1 MQLLIQ
7 ALISGALIGGL
18 YGIIAVGVTLN
29 WGMLKIINLAHFSF
43 FLLAAYLTYQFT
55 ITTGI
60 DPFFSLILTIPIMFL
75 MGVALQWFFETFAIE
90 EFVSLLVTF
99 GIFVVMESFMRE
111 IWTADLRTLP
121 IDLVPYR
128 VQSLWI
134 GPFALRIPHL
144 LVFLTAIVISI
155 GTWYLLNRTYVGK
168 ALRAISQ
175 DKTIASAYGINHRR
189 LSLLLGG
196 INGIY
201 AAIAGA
207 FVAIMFVLRPDGAV
221 EFIGVIF
228 AVVILGGLGN
238 SAGAFGAGI
247 IIGMVQSFTSATP
260 LGPGFSPLVTFSL
273 LILVLLF
280 KPEGLFS
287 RSST

>member
-1 MQLLIQ
+1 MQLLLQ
-7 ALISGALIGGL
+7 ALISGTLIGGL
-18 YGIIAVGVTLN
+18 YGMIAVGVTLN

-43 FLLAAYLTYQFT
+43 FFLAAYLTYQFT
-55 ITTGI
+55 ISTRI
-60 DPFFSLILTIPIMFL
+60 DPFVSLLFTIPLFFV
-75 MGVALQWFFETFAIE
+75 MGIALQWFFEVFAIE

-99 GIFVVMESFMRE
+99 GIFIVMESFMRE

-128 VQSLWI
+128 VESLWI

-144 LVFLTAIVISI
+144 AVFITAIIVSL
-155 GTWYLLNRTYVGK
+155 GTWYFLNRTYSGK
-168 ALRAISQ
+168 ALRAMSQ
-175 DKTIASAYGINHRR
+175 DKAIAGAFGINHRR

-207 FVAIMFVLRPDGAV
+207 FVAIMFVLRPDGAT

-247 IIGMVQSFTSATP
+247 IIGITQSITSATI
-260 LGPGFSPLVTFSL
+260 GPGFSALVTFSL

-280 KPEGLFS
+280 KPEGLFV
-287 RSST
+287 RSSS